1 MKVSKR
7 KYTCTCDHCGKETSI
22 GFEEWNNL
30 NTVMLSFLEL
40 SQEQKD
46 MILLMI
52 DGAMYRANRRAE
64 AKIDNVNRKDLQE

>member
-1 MKVSKR
+1 
-7 KYTCTCDHCGKETSI
+7 
-22 GFEEWNNL
+22 
-30 NTVMLSFLEL
+30 
-40 SQEQKD
+40 